1 MRLAAF
7 FVASA
12 LGLFTFIY
20 AAPLVAI
27 DTVDE
32 LLSLHARNVT
42 ARGSPSPESPSP
54 KSPSSSESPS
64 SESKQR
70 LIFSFPSP
78 ETVRYKHVHD
88 GQTVPAAQE
97 PKPTTD
103 RNKQVVMNRIN
114 SFFPK
119 EEYTRVFDPTH
130 PYQNLGNG
138 LISFRIDHD
147 APEKTHLL
155 VTIYRELPENERG
168 VTLTKYTFLEVK
180 NGDPQ
185 LYPYPARCSPFT
197 SLL

>member
-7 FVASA
+7 FMASA
-12 LGLFTFIY
+12 LGLFTVAY
-20 AAPLVAI
+20 AAPLVAT

-42 ARGSPSPESPSP
+42 ARGSPSP

-88 GQTVPAAQE
+88 GQTVPAAQKL
-97 PKPTTD
+97 KPTTD
-103 RNKQVVMNRIN
+103 RNKQTVMNQID

-119 EEYTRVFDPTH
+119 EEYTRVFDSTH

-168 VTLTKYTFLEVK
+168 IILTKSTFLEVK